1 MFHKSTLA
9 DLIVLF
15 VLAFFV
21 SVKDYIGLLYQFTF
35 SASKLWWWTCSCPPV
50 LNHQP
55 TEFNFLSHLII
66 FSVHTSRCI
75 VRPSSARTQRRG
87 EGSGSWL
94 RMHRVASENCNSSI
108 FIETHRRPAAGV
120 MPTKMHPASRHPSPN
135 WNISTLLKQT
145 FALDKQNLRSARTSE
160 YFRFPSIRP
169 QQNFNRCLEMGNH
182 SKVGTHQEFNP
193 RTFLSS
199 FYLDFLSKL
208 FFIVIS
214 SVSRCKYYDWMLD
227 I

>member
-1 MFHKSTLA
+1 MKSYYIKHKTSCRPQKIPFSIQQATIFKREKEKKKTWQDWETGLKYFYKFPHTAHSHYLLMFHKSTLA

-94 RMHRVASENCNSSI
+94 RMHRVHVASENCNSSI
-108 FIETHRRPAAGV
+108 FIHPP
-120 MPTKMHPASRHPSPN
+120 PTA
-135 WNISTLLKQT
+135 
-145 FALDKQNLRSARTSE
+145 D
-160 YFRFPSIRP
+160 
-169 QQNFNRCLEMGNH
+169 QQP
-182 SKVGTHQEFNP
+182 V
-193 RTFLSS
+193 
-199 FYLDFLSKL
+199 
-208 FFIVIS
+208 
-214 SVSRCKYYDWMLD
+214 
-227 I
+227 